1 MLFCIAYAQDN
12 NESIHP
18 IAALLEPPST
28 MTSPSSSSSLSP
40 PTTNADAP
48 GPSAAVEFK
57 VYRPPTALDAP
68 PPPTL
73 SDDYFT
79 PTTADIRS
87 RQAELQARRVALT
100 DRPLELKATREV
112 AEKARR
118 ERWPETRIRVK
129 FPDQTMLERK
139 FPSTDKIRSVY
150 AFVRACLTDE
160 AKPIKFILY
169 QSPPKR
175 DLKVSDPNVR
185 DQTLYDLHLTPSSVL
200 LLRFEDESMNHDQA
214 PAPLL
219 PSILE
224 QAIDIPVPPAAP
236 AEPTSPPKPSTPA
249 APSAGSRNND
259 GGEKKI
265 PKWLKL
271 GKK

>member
-1 MLFCIAYAQDN
+1 
-12 NESIHP
+12 
-18 IAALLEPPST
+18 
-28 MTSPSSSSSLSP
+28 
-40 PTTNADAP
+40 
-48 GPSAAVEFK
+48 
-57 VYRPPTALDAP
+57 
-68 PPPTL
+68 
-73 SDDYFT
+73 
-79 PTTADIRS
+79 
-87 RQAELQARRVALT
+87 
-100 DRPLELKATREV
+100 
-112 AEKARR
+112 
-118 ERWPETRIRVK
+118 
-129 FPDQTMLERK
+129 MLERK

>member
-1 MLFCIAYAQDN
+1 MA
-12 NESIHP
+12 SP
-18 IAALLEPPST
+18 SPPSAV
-28 MTSPSSSSSLSP
+28 SP
-40 PTTNADAP
+40 PITDAGSP
-48 GPSAAVEFK
+48 GPSAVQQPGTPAVEFK

-185 DQTLYDLHLTPSSVL
+185 DQTLYDLHLTPSS
-200 LLRFEDESMNHDQA
+200 SMNHDQA

-236 AEPTSPPKPSTPA
+236 AEPTSPPKSPTPA
-249 APSAGSRNND
+249 ASSAGSRNND

-271 GKK
+271 GKTNPPRTHREVNSQTQACY